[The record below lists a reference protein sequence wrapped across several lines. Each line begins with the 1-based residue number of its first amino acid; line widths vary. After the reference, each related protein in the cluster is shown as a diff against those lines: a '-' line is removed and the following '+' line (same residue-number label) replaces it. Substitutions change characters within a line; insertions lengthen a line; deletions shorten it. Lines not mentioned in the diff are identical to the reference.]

1 MRLKIDG
8 FDHQGRGIAH
18 YNNKVYFI
26 FNALPDEEV
35 EIEILKEKKNI
46 VTGKVIKYYKKNDD
60 LRTDTKC
67 PFYGICGGCDI
78 MHIKDQNGYKL
89 DKLNNII
96 NKYVDKNIK
105 VLDVVNLNEYNY
117 RNKITLQV
125 CNNEIGLY
133 KKNSNDIVCIDKCYL
148 VDDRINKI
156 IDLIKKNQKLN
167 GIKQIVIKCMDESM
181 VTFIGDDNVNY
192 DYLKSVVDSI
202 YVNKKNVYGK
212 SKITVYMGNFKFLV
226 SSESF
231 FQVNTLVA
239 NAMYNY
245 IDSLIDKTN
254 VIFDLYCGTGTIGI
268 FVSNKANRVIGL
280 EINSEAVRDANEN
293 KKINGINNIDFYEGD
308 ASSIVKKT
316 DLKPD
321 VIIVDPPRSGL
332 DDKMI
337 NDINKLLPKKI
348 IYVSC
353 DPMTLARDLKK
364 LDNYNIISI
373 KGFNMFPNTYHVECV
388 SVLHRKS
395 LEK

>member
-156 IDLIKKNQKLN
+156 IDLIKKNQNLN

-293 KKINGINNIDFYEGD
+293 KKINNINNIDFYEGD

-337 NDINKLLPKKI
+337 MDINKLLPKKI

-353 DPMTLARDLKK
+353 DPMTLARDLKR

-373 KGFNMFPNTYHVECV
+373 KGFNMFPNTYHVE
-388 SVLHRKS
+388 SVTLLERK
-395 LEK
+395 

>member
-1 MRLKIDG
+1 
-8 FDHQGRGIAH
+8 
-18 YNNKVYFI
+18 
-26 FNALPDEEV
+26 
-35 EIEILKEKKNI
+35 
-46 VTGKVIKYYKKNDD
+46 
-60 LRTDTKC
+60 
-67 PFYGICGGCDI
+67 
-78 MHIKDQNGYKL
+78 
-89 DKLNNII
+89 
-96 NKYVDKNIK
+96 
-105 VLDVVNLNEYNY
+105 
-117 RNKITLQV
+117 
-125 CNNEIGLY
+125 
-133 KKNSNDIVCIDKCYL
+133 
-148 VDDRINKI
+148 
-156 IDLIKKNQKLN
+156 
-167 GIKQIVIKCMDESM
+167 M
-181 VTFIGDDNVNY
+181 VTFIGDDNVTF

-212 SKITVYMGNFKFLV
+212 NKITVYMGNFKFLV

-239 NAMYNY
+239 TAMYKY

-268 FVSNKANRVIGL
+268 FVSNKANKVIGL

>member
-156 IDLIKKNQKLN
+156 IDLIKKNQNLN

-373 KGFNMFPNTYHVECV
+373 KGFNMFPNTYHVE
-388 SVLHRKS
+388 SVTLLERK
-395 LEK
+395 

>member
-96 NKYVDKNIK
+96 KKYVDKNIK

-156 IDLIKKNQKLN
+156 IDLIKKNQNLN

-293 KKINGINNIDFYEGD
+293 KKINNINNIDFYEGD
-308 ASSIVKKT
+308 SSSIVKKT
-316 DLKPD
+316 NLKPN
-321 VIIVDPPRSGL
+321 VIIVDPPRNGL

-364 LDNYNIISI
+364 LDKYNIISI
-373 KGFNMFPNTYHVECV
+373 KGFNMFPNSYHVE
-388 SVLHRKS
+388 SVTL
-395 LEK
+395 LEIKECHK

>member
-1 MRLKIDG
+1 MRLKIDS
-8 FDHQGRGIAH
+8 FDHQGRGIGH
-18 YNNKVYFI
+18 FNDKVYFV
-26 FNALPDEEV
+26 FDALPGEEV
-35 EIEILKEKKNI
+35 EIEIEKEKKNI
-46 VTGKVIKYYKKNDD
+46 VTGRVVKYYKTNDD
-60 LRTDTKC
+60 LRVKAKC

-78 MHIKDQNGYKL
+78 MHIKDQNGYKF

-96 NKYVDKNIK
+96 NKYVDKDIK

-133 KKNSNDIVCIDKCYL
+133 KKNSNDIVCIDKCFL

-156 IDLIKKNQKLN
+156 IDLIKKNQNLN

-181 VTFIGDDNVNY
+181 VTFIGNDNVNF
-192 DYLKSVVDSI
+192 DYLKGVVDSI

-212 SKITVYMGNFKFLV
+212 SKITVHMGNFKFLV

-239 NAMYNY
+239 TAMYNY

-268 FVSNKANRVIGL
+268 FVSNKANKVIGL
-280 EINSEAVRDANEN
+280 EINGEAVRDANEN

-337 NDINKLLPKKI
+337 MDINKLLPRKI

-364 LDNYNIISI
+364 LDNYNIISV
-373 KGFNMFPNTYHVECV
+373 KGFNMFPNTYHVESV
-388 SVLHRKS
+388 SLLERK
-395 LEK
+395 

>member
-156 IDLIKKNQKLN
+156 IDLIKKNQNLN

-192 DYLKSVVDSI
+192 DYLKNVVDSI

-212 SKITVYMGNFKFLV
+212 SKITVYMCNFKFLV

-293 KKINGINNIDFYEGD
+293 KKINGINNIDFYEAD

-337 NDINKLLPKKI
+337 MDINKLLPKKI

-373 KGFNMFPNTYHVECV
+373 KGFNMFPNTYHVE
-388 SVLHRKS
+388 SVTLFERK
-395 LEK
+395 

>member
-60 LRTDTKC
+60 LITDTKC

-156 IDLIKKNQKLN
+156 IDLIKKNQNLN

-181 VTFIGDDNVNY
+181 VTFIGVDNVNF

-337 NDINKLLPKKI
+337 MDINKLLPKKI

-388 SVLHRKS
+388 ILLQRKD
-395 LEK
+395 

>member
-156 IDLIKKNQKLN
+156 IDLIKKNQNLN

-293 KKINGINNIDFYEGD
+293 KKINNINNIDFYEGD

-316 DLKPD
+316 NLKPD
-321 VIIVDPPRSGL
+321 VIIVDPPRNGL

>member
-105 VLDVVNLNEYNY
+105 ILDVVNLNEYNY

-156 IDLIKKNQKLN
+156 IDLIKKNQNLN

-373 KGFNMFPNTYHVECV
+373 KGFNMFPNTYHVE
-388 SVLHRKS
+388 SVTLLERK
-395 LEK
+395 

>member
-156 IDLIKKNQKLN
+156 IDLIKKNQNLN

-192 DYLKSVVDSI
+192 DYLKNVVDSI

-293 KKINGINNIDFYEGD
+293 KKINGINNIDFYEAD

-337 NDINKLLPKKI
+337 MDINKLLPKKI

-373 KGFNMFPNTYHVECV
+373 KGFNMFPNTYHVE
-388 SVLHRKS
+388 SVTLLERK
-395 LEK
+395 

>member
-156 IDLIKKNQKLN
+156 IDLIKKNQNLN

-293 KKINGINNIDFYEGD
+293 KKINNINNIDFYEGD

-337 NDINKLLPKKI
+337 MDINKLLPKKI

-373 KGFNMFPNTYHVECV
+373 KGFNMFPNTYHVE
-388 SVLHRKS
+388 SVTLLERK
-395 LEK
+395 

>member
-156 IDLIKKNQKLN
+156 IDLIKKNQNLN

-181 VTFIGDDNVNY
+181 VTFIGDDNVNF

-316 DLKPD
+316 NLKPD

-373 KGFNMFPNTYHVECV
+373 KGFNMFPNTYHVE
-388 SVLHRKS
+388 SVTLLERK
-395 LEK
+395 

>member
-35 EIEILKEKKNI
+35 EIEILKEKKNM

-156 IDLIKKNQKLN
+156 IDLIKKNQNLN

-181 VTFIGDDNVNY
+181 VTFIGVDNVNF

-293 KKINGINNIDFYEGD
+293 KKINGINNIDFYEAD

-337 NDINKLLPKKI
+337 MDINKLLPKKI

-373 KGFNMFPNTYHVECV
+373 KGFNMFPNTYHVE
-388 SVLHRKS
+388 SVTLFERK
-395 LEK
+395 